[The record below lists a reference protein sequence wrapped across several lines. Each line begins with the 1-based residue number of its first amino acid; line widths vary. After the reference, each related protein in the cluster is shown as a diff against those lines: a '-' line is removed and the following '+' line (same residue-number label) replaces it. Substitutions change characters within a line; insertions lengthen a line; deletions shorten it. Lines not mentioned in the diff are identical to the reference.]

1 MRVALVYDLRDDYRA
16 MGYGEE
22 EIAEFDSI
30 ETIDAI
36 DSTLQYL
43 GFRSERIGHMGA
55 LIPRLLE
62 GSRWDMV
69 FNITEGL
76 YGIARE
82 AQVPA
87 LLDAYR
93 IPYTFSDT
101 SVLAL
106 TMHKAL
112 CKRVVR
118 DLGVPTPDFACVR
131 SAADIESIDLP
142 FPVFAK
148 PLAEGTGKGV
158 SAASVINDRQSLGT
172 VVTGLLERFRQ
183 PVLVETYLPGRE
195 FTAGIVGTGKE
206 ARVIGVA
213 EIILNHRAEAA
224 VYSLSNKEFCEE
236 RVSYR
241 LADDPEARM
250 AAEFAL
256 AAWRGLECRDAGRI
270 DLRSN
275 ADGVPGF
282 MEVNPL
288 AGLHPTHSDLPIIAT
303 LAGMDYAGLI
313 RSIMDSTLQ
322 RIGTA
327 APSHLSRARA

>member
-1 MRVALVYDLRDDYRA
+1 MRIALAYDLRDDYRA

-22 EIAEFDSI
+22 EVAEFDSI

-36 DSTLQYL
+36 DSALREL
-43 GFRSERIGHMGA
+43 GFRTERIGHLGA
-55 LIPRLLE
+55 LIPRLLD

-69 FNITEGL
+69 FNVTEGL

-118 DLGVPTPDFACVR
+118 DLGIPTPDFVSIASPR
-131 SAADIESIDLP
+131 EIDSIDLP
-142 FPVFAK
+142 LPLFAK

-158 SAASVINDRQSLGT
+158 SAASVITDRHALRE
-172 VVTGLLERFRQ
+172 VVTGLLARHRQ

-195 FTAGIVGTGKE
+195 FTAGIVGTGEE

-213 EIILNHRAEAA
+213 EIILNHNAEAA
-224 VYSLSNKEFCEE
+224 VYSLSNKELCEE

-241 LADDPEARM
+241 LADDPEACM

-303 LAGMDYAGLI
+303 LAGMDYNELI
-313 RSIMDSTLQ
+313 RSIMDSALL
-322 RIGTA
+322 RLGPA
-327 APSHLSRARA
+327 APSHINRARA

>member
-1 MRVALVYDLRDDYRA
+1 MRAALAYDLRDDYRA

-22 EIAEFDSI
+22 EVAEFDSI
-30 ETIDAI
+30 ETIEAI
-36 DSTLQYL
+36 DSALRRL
-43 GFRSERIGHMGA
+43 GYATERIGHLGA
-55 LIPRLLE
+55 ILPRLLSGE
-62 GSRWDMV
+62 RWDIV

-118 DLGVPTPDFACVR
+118 DLGVPTPDFVCVH
-131 SAADIESIDLP
+131 SPEEIESIDLP
-142 FPVFAK
+142 FPLFVK

-158 SAASVINDRQSLGT
+158 SAASVIRDRESLEA
-172 VVTGLLERFRQ
+172 VVRGLLERYRQ

-195 FTAGIVGTGKE
+195 FTAGIVGTGAE

-213 EIILNHRAEAA
+213 EIILNRNAEES
-224 VYSLSNKEFCEE
+224 VYSLANKELCEE
-236 RVSYR
+236 RVTYR
-241 LADDPEARM
+241 LADDHEALC
-250 AAEFAL
+250 AADYAL

-275 ADGVPGF
+275 GEGRPEF

-303 LAGMDYAGLI
+303 LAGIEYDELI
-313 RSIMDSTLQ
+313 RSIMDSALARLGEMKGARTG
-322 RIGTA
+322 R
-327 APSHLSRARA
+327 PRA

>member
-1 MRVALVYDLRDDYRA
+1 MRVALAYDLRDDYRA

-22 EIAEFDSI
+22 EVAEFDSI

-36 DSTLQYL
+36 DTALCGL
-43 GFRSERIGHMGA
+43 GFSTERIGHLGS
-55 LIPRLLE
+55 LLPRLIE
-62 GSRWDMV
+62 GARWDIV
-69 FNITEGL
+69 FNIAEGL
-76 YGIARE
+76 YGTARE

-93 IPYTFSDT
+93 IPYTFSDA

-106 TMHKAL
+106 SMHKAL

-118 DLGVPTPDFACVR
+118 DLGIPTPDFATIASVHEI
-131 SAADIESIDLP
+131 DSIDLP
-142 FPVFAK
+142 FPLFAK

-158 SAASVINDRQSLGT
+158 CAASVIADRGELRS
-172 VVTGLLERFRQ
+172 VVTGLLARYRQ
-183 PVLVETYLPGRE
+183 SVLVETYLPGRE
-195 FTAGIVGTGKE
+195 FTAGILGTGAD

-213 EIILNHRAEAA
+213 EIILGRDAEAS
-224 VYSLSNKEFCEE
+224 VYSLANKELCEE
-236 RVSYR
+236 RVHYR
-241 LADDPEARM
+241 LADDDEARQ
-250 AAEFAL
+250 AAEYAL

-303 LAGMDYAGLI
+303 LAGMSYNELI
-313 RSIMDSTLQ
+313 RSIMDSTLA
-322 RIGTA
+322 RLGEA
-327 APSHLSRARA
+327 GPSHFSRTGA

>member
-1 MRVALVYDLRDDYRA
+1 VRVALVYDLRDDYRV

-36 DSTLQYL
+36 DSTLRDL
-43 GFRSERIGHMGA
+43 GFRTERIGHLGA
-55 LIPRLLE
+55 LIPRLLD

-118 DLGVPTPDFACVR
+118 DLGIPTPDFGCIR
-131 SAADIESIDLP
+131 SAADIDSIDLP

-158 SAASVINDRQSLGT
+158 SAASVINDRKSLGT
-172 VVTGLLERFRQ
+172 VVTELLERFRQ

-195 FTAGIVGTGKE
+195 FTAGIVGTGDE

-213 EIILNHRAEAA
+213 EIILNSKAEAA
-224 VYSLSNKEFCEE
+224 VYSLSNKELCEE

-241 LADDPEARM
+241 LVDDPEARM

-313 RSIMDSTLQ
+313 RSIMDSALL
-322 RIGTA
+322 RLGTA

>member
-1 MRVALVYDLRDDYRA
+1 MRVALVYDLRDDYRV

-36 DSTLQYL
+36 DSTLRVL
-43 GFRSERIGHMGA
+43 GFRTERIGHLGA
-55 LIPRLLE
+55 LIPRLLD

-158 SAASVINDRQSLGT
+158 SAASVINDCQSLGT
-172 VVTGLLERFRQ
+172 VVSELLERFRQ

-195 FTAGIVGTGKE
+195 FTAGIVGTGDE

-213 EIILNHRAEAA
+213 EIILNSKAEAA
-224 VYSLSNKEFCEE
+224 VYSLSNKELCEE

-313 RSIMDSTLQ
+313 RSIMDSALL
-322 RIGTA
+322 RLGTA
-327 APSHLSRARA
+327 ASSHISRARA

>member
-1 MRVALVYDLRDDYRA
+1 MRVALVYDLRDDYRV

-36 DSTLQYL
+36 DSTLRDL
-43 GFRSERIGHMGA
+43 GFRTERIGHLGA
-55 LIPRLLE
+55 LIPRLLD

-172 VVTGLLERFRQ
+172 VVTELLERFRQ

-195 FTAGIVGTGKE
+195 FTAGIVGTGDE

-213 EIILNHRAEAA
+213 EIILNSKAEAA
-224 VYSLSNKEFCEE
+224 VYSLSNKELCEE

-313 RSIMDSTLQ
+313 RSIMDSALL
-322 RIGTA
+322 RLDTA

>member
-1 MRVALVYDLRDDYRA
+1 MRVALAYDLRDDYRA

-22 EIAEFDSI
+22 DVAEFDSI

-36 DSTLQYL
+36 DSALLEL
-43 GFRSERIGHMGA
+43 GFETDRIGHLGA
-55 LIPRLLE
+55 LIPRLLD
-62 GSRWDMV
+62 GSRWDIV
-69 FNITEGL
+69 FNVTEGL

-87 LLDAYR
+87 ILDAYQ

-118 DLGVPTPDFACVR
+118 DLGVPTPDFTSISSPR
-131 SAADIESIDLP
+131 EIDSIDLP
-142 FPVFAK
+142 FPLFAK

-158 SAASVINDRQSLGT
+158 CAASVIADRDALRD
-172 VVTGLLERFRQ
+172 VVTMLLARYRQ
-183 PVLVETYLPGRE
+183 PVLIETYLPGRE
-195 FTAGIVGTGKE
+195 FTAGIVGTGE
-206 ARVIGVA
+206 NARVIGVA
-213 EIILNHRAEAA
+213 EIILNDNAEAA
-224 VYSLSNKEFCEE
+224 VYSLSNKELCEE

-241 LADDPEARM
+241 LAEDPEARM

-256 AAWRGLECRDAGRI
+256 SAWRGLECRDAGRI
-270 DLRSN
+270 DLRSG

-303 LAGMDYAGLI
+303 LAGIDYIELI
-313 RSIMDSTLQ
+313 RSIMDSALA
-322 RIGTA
+322 RIPDA
-327 APSHLSRARA
+327 DRSHFRRTRA